1 MIKWFKSLR
10 KSIKNTIILSA
21 LIISGIFLIIA
32 FWKNSVVLYIFAG
45 LFFAAFIFFLSVNGA
60 PAAQAERDKEEKK
73 RQELIEQ
80 LPENVPMK
88 TAEQMYRYTV
98 AHGFGDGIAGWGKK
112 HFKVLEHSLASDEE
126 ARICFVAM
134 NESGSSSGFHAY
146 AITNKRILCAQK
158 HLIAGES
165 VKSVN
170 LDNLND
176 VTFRTDLLYGYLE
189 LDTFKERLTLCFPVK
204 MDAKRLYALI
214 NEYFS
219 DFKKKSDS
227 SAGAITQL
235 SAADELRKFKQLLDE
250 GILTQ
255 EEYDAKKEQLLN
267 GK

>member
-1 MIKWFKSLR
+1 MIKWFGSLR

-21 LIISGIFLIIA
+21 LLISGIFLIVA
-32 FWKNSVVLYIFAG
+32 FWKDSVVLYVFAG
-45 LFFAAFIFFLSVNGA
+45 LFFAAFIFFLAVDGIS
-60 PAAQAERDKEEKK
+60 AAQAEKDKQGKK

-88 TAEQMYRYTV
+88 TADHMYRYTV
-98 AHGFGDGIAGWGKK
+98 AHGFGKGIVGWGKK
-112 HFKVLEHSLASDEE
+112 HFKVLEHSLASDEN
-126 ARICFVAM
+126 ATICFVAIS
-134 NESGSSSGFHAY
+134 ETDSSSGFHAY

-158 HLIAGES
+158 RLIAGES

-176 VTFRTDLLYGYLE
+176 ITFRTDLYHGYLE
-189 LDTFKERLTLCFPVK
+189 LDTFKERMSLRFPEK
-204 MDAKRLYALI
+204 ADAKRLYALI

-219 DFKKKSDS
+219 DFKKKSNP
-227 SAGAITQL
+227 SAGAIAQH

-255 EEYDAKKEQLLN
+255 EEYDAKKERLLN
-267 GK
+267 SK